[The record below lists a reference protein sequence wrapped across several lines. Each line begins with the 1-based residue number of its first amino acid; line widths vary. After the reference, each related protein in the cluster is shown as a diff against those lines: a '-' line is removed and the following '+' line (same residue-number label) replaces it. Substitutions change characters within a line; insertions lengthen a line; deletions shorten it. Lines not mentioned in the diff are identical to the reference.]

1 MVEERR
7 SLVSGNWKMHED
19 HLESVK
25 LVQGIAA
32 LLSVKHLPPGREV
45 SIHPPFTS
53 LRSVQIALDECH
65 VPLALGAQTCHYEDE
80 GAFTGEVSA
89 AMLKKLD
96 VSYVITE
103 HSERRTHEGE
113 TDALVRSKIDAIL
126 SHQMTPI
133 LCVGETLAVRDAGQ
147 AFEHVKRQVA
157 SALSGRSS
165 DTVGSVVVAY
175 EPLWAIGA
183 GGDGERRRRRD
194 DVPGD
199 PRRDRAS
206 RRRKCCGLDP
216 PPVRGFGD
224 ARDRR
229 GIARGGERGR
239 AAHRRSEPRRR
250 PVRGDS
256 TSDLLNIA
264 MDSRPTLRTPAN
276 GNGAW
281 CSSNDHRRR
290 SPSRATCARLSFLLA
305 DEVVLEIRRNV
316 PKPDAALPVVIP
328 DHRDRC
334 RRTGEES
341 ALVS

>member
-32 LLSVKHLPPGREV
+32 LLSVKHLPLGREV

-53 LRSVQIALDECH
+53 LRSVQIAVDECH

-96 VSYVITE
+96 VSYVITG

-183 GGDGERRRRRD
+183 GETASTDDAETMCRMIREEIGHLAGESAAASIRLQYGGSVTPETAGALLAAENVDGLLI
-194 DVPGD
+194 GG
-199 PRRDRAS
+199 AS
-206 RRRKCCGLDP
+206 LDADQF
-216 PPVRGFGD
+216 V
-224 ARDRR
+224 
-229 GIARGGERGR
+229 GI
-239 AAHRRSEPRRR
+239 
-250 PVRGDS
+250 V
-256 TSDLLNIA
+256 
-264 MDSRPTLRTPAN
+264 
-276 GNGAW
+276 
-281 CSSNDHRRR
+281 
-290 SPSRATCARLSFLLA
+290 RATS
-305 DEVVLEIRRNV
+305 
-316 PKPDAALPVVIP
+316 
-328 DHRDRC
+328 
-334 RRTGEES
+334 
-341 ALVS
+341 

>member
-1 MVEERR
+1 MVEERH

-25 LVQGIAA
+25 LVQEIAA
-32 LLSVKHLPPGREV
+32 LLGVTQLPPGREM

-53 LRSVQIALDECH
+53 LRSVQIALDEGH

-89 AMLKKLD
+89 VMLGKLH
-96 VSYVITE
+96 VSYVIAG

-147 AFEHVKRQVA
+147 AFEYVKHQVA

-183 GGDGERRRRRD
+183 GATASTDDAEMMCRAIRDEVERLA
-194 DVPGD
+194 GAGAA
-199 PRRDRAS
+199 AS
-206 RRRKCCGLDP
+206 IRLQY
-216 PPVRGFGD
+216 
-224 ARDRR
+224 
-229 GIARGGERGR
+229 GG
-239 AAHRRSEPRRR
+239 S
-250 PVRGDS
+250 V
-256 TSDLLNIA
+256 
-264 MDSRPTLRTPAN
+264 TPETA
-276 GNGAW
+276 GA
-281 CSSNDHRRR
+281 
-290 SPSRATCARLSFLLA
+290 LLA
-305 DEVVLEIRRNV
+305 AENV
-316 PKPDAALPVVIP
+316 DGLLIGGASLDAEQFVGIVGA
-328 DHRDRC
+328 
-334 RRTGEES
+334 TS
-341 ALVS
+341 

>member
-32 LLSVKHLPPGREV
+32 LLSVKHLPLGREV

-53 LRSVQIALDECH
+53 LRSVQLALEECR

-96 VSYVITE
+96 VSYVITG

-133 LCVGETLAVRDAGQ
+133 LCVGETLAVRDA
-147 AFEHVKRQVA
+147 

-183 GGDGERRRRRD
+183 GETASTDDAETMCRMIREEIGHLAGESAAASIRLQYGGSVTPETAGALLAAENVDGLLI
-194 DVPGD
+194 GG
-199 PRRDRAS
+199 AS
-206 RRRKCCGLDP
+206 LDADQF
-216 PPVRGFGD
+216 V
-224 ARDRR
+224 
-229 GIARGGERGR
+229 GI
-239 AAHRRSEPRRR
+239 
-250 PVRGDS
+250 V
-256 TSDLLNIA
+256 
-264 MDSRPTLRTPAN
+264 
-276 GNGAW
+276 
-281 CSSNDHRRR
+281 
-290 SPSRATCARLSFLLA
+290 RATA
-305 DEVVLEIRRNV
+305 
-316 PKPDAALPVVIP
+316 
-328 DHRDRC
+328 
-334 RRTGEES
+334 
-341 ALVS
+341 